1 MNEALQKWL
10 SWEGNFLKVK
20 YLPDGLSFSSDGPE
34 WLVELS
40 APLGSYKG
48 ACGSTL
54 DDAIIN
60 VNHELAKRN
69 KSKS

>member
-1 MNEALQKWL
+1 MLKALQEWL

-20 YLPDGLSFSSDGPE
+20 YLPDGLSFCSDDPD

-48 ACGSTL
+48 SHGPIL
-54 DDAIIN
+54 DDVIID
-60 VNHELAKRN
+60 VNHELTKRN